1 MKLQKI
7 QTIDVLKKL
16 NYASIEPFLMEYKN
30 EEIFFEK
37 IVRIV
42 PGKRLV
48 AKGVFN
54 DKKVV
59 IKLFFGGEAEKHL
72 KTEVSGYLL
81 LEEKKI
87 LMPNLLVASE
97 LDIKGVYVAIFIELY
112 PVRFVEEFIKTKDEK
127 KTLLWLKKIQQV
139 MVELHKNHIA
149 QIDLHLDNFLIVSD
163 HVYVVDYQSIRMID
177 AKEQRD
183 NLALFYAQL
192 PLRISFMLPELISD
206 YNQAMAC
213 ELDQADLMKKLEEY
227 RCQRAQHLMRKTLR
241 NSTKF
246 YADQNATVKFACKRE
261 CVTPEL
267 LFFLNNPA
275 EYVQTKEVEWIK
287 KGNTCSV
294 MKTKINNLTLVIKRY
309 NTKDLQHFL
318 THFWRK
324 SRAKRSWQFA
334 NALELFDIPTPMPI
348 AYAEEYYK
356 GVRIASYYIAV
367 HCDGMLLNDALARN
381 LDEKIME
388 KAVNVIHELE
398 TLKISHGDMKATNFI
413 VKDNEVLVIDF
424 DAMKMHDDEKTW
436 KEANRK
442 DRLRFRKNWLEIPKI
457 MKVFD
462 HLLKKG

>member
-7 QTIDVLKKL
+7 QAIEELKKL
-16 NYASIEPFLMEYKN
+16 NYSSIEPFLMEYKN

-42 PGKRLV
+42 PEKRVV

-54 DKKVV
+54 DKRVV

-87 LMPNLLVASE
+87 LTPNLLVASE
-97 LDIKGVYVAIFIELY
+97 LDIKDVYAAIFIELY
-112 PVRFVEEFIKTKDEK
+112 PVRFVEEYIKIKDDE

-139 MVELHKNHIA
+139 IVELHKNHIA

-163 HVYVVDYQSIRMID
+163 HVCVVDYQSIKTID
-177 AKEQRD
+177 EKEQSD

-192 PLRISFMLPELISD
+192 PLRISSMLPELILD
-206 YNQAMAC
+206 YNQAMAS
-213 ELDQADLMKKLEEY
+213 ELNQSDLMKKLEEY
-227 RCQRAQHLMRKTLR
+227 RCQRAQHLMKKTLR

-275 EYVQTKEVEWIK
+275 EYIQTKEIEWIK

-294 MKTKINNLTLVIKRY
+294 MKAKMNDLMLVIKRY

-334 NALELFDIPTPMPI
+334 NVLELFAIPTPMPI
-348 AYAEEYYK
+348 GYIEEYYK
-356 GVRIASYYIAV
+356 GVRVSSYYIAIYR
-367 HCDGMLLNDALARN
+367 DGVLLNDALARN
-381 LDEKIME
+381 PDEKIME
-388 KAVNVIHELE
+388 KTVNVIHELE
-398 TLKISHGDMKATNFI
+398 TMKISHGDMKATNFI
-413 VKDNEVLVIDF
+413 VNDNEVFVIDF
-424 DAMKMHDDEKTW
+424 DAMKMHEDEKTW

-462 HLLKKG
+462 YLLKKV